1 MSDLFNF
8 FTPQFNSVGFLLI
21 FSVVYLVY
29 VLVGQRVQS
38 RNWVLLLFSL
48 FFYTLLSGA
57 FVFLL
62 IGMALSDFLIGK
74 KIVNT
79 EEHKRYKWKNLSLG
93 INLGILAIFKYY
105 WFFSGIWFDFND
117 IPWYK
122 PDNWLVPVGLS
133 FFVFKSLSYILDL
146 YNEQIEEAED
156 NFWDYLL
163 YLSFFPNILAGPISF
178 ARDLLPDIKVHR
190 IPDKASIGASL
201 FLIIIGMIKKFAL
214 ADYLALNMVD
224 RIFDSPQLFSGME
237 HLMAAYG
244 YTFQLYLDFSGY
256 SEMMIGAA
264 GLFGIRILENFNQP
278 FIAQNIS
285 EFWRRWHISLSKWFQ
300 EFVFM
305 PLNFSLRS
313 LGKYA
318 AVIAV
323 IITFLLSG
331 LWHGAAWTFILWGVL
346 HGLAIAWDFISA
358 PFRNKLRALTGDL
371 IWRLI
376 GILFTLHFIVFTVII
391 FRSDSLSSALFMLE
405 SIITRFKGELF
416 VDWIHAYSRPF
427 YLLIAAMLI
436 HYLPVQW
443 TTRCSN
449 YYASLSWPMQAL
461 VLMCV
466 IVFVFQFISAEMVA
480 FQYLEF

>member
-1 MSDLFNF
+1 MSDIINF
-8 FTPQFNSVGFLLI
+8 FSPQFNSIGFLLA
-21 FSVVYLVY
+21 FSVVYLLY
-29 VLVGQRVQS
+29 VVAGKKVQN
-38 RNWVLLLFSL
+38 RNWILLGFSL

-62 IGMALSDFLIGK
+62 IGMAASDFLIGRK
-74 KIVNT
+74 LV
-79 EEHKRYKWKNLSLG
+79 ESPESRRYKWRNLSLFV
-93 INLGILAIFKYY
+93 NLGILGLFKYY
-105 WFFSGIWFDFND
+105 WFFSGIWFDLND
-117 IPWYK
+117 IPWHK
-122 PDNWLVPVGLS
+122 PDTWLVPVGLS

-146 YNEQIEEAED
+146 YNEQIEQAET

-163 YLSFFPNILAGPISF
+163 YVSFFPNILAGPISF
-178 ARDLLPDIKVHR
+178 ARDLLPDVKVHR

-201 FLIIIGMIKKFAL
+201 FLILIGMIKKFAL

-264 GLFGIRILENFNQP
+264 GLFGIRVMDNFNQP

-285 EFWRRWHISLSKWFQ
+285 EFWRRWHISLSRWFQ

-318 AVIAV
+318 AVVAV
-323 IITFLLSG
+323 IVTFLLSG

-358 PFRNKLRALTGDL
+358 PWRQKMRAIAGNSLWKLTG
-371 IWRLI
+371 IV
-376 GILFTLHFIVFTVII
+376 FTLHFIVFTVVI
-391 FRSDSLSSALFMLE
+391 FRSDSLANALFMLE
-405 SIITRFKGELF
+405 SIFVRFKGELF
-416 VDWIHAYSRPF
+416 MDWIHAYSRPF
-427 YLLIAAMLI
+427 YVLLAAMVI
-436 HYLPVQW
+436 HYFPVQW
-443 TTRCSN
+443 TRLCSS
-449 YYASLSWPMQAL
+449 YYATLSWPAQAL
-461 VLMCV
+461 VLLFV
-466 IVFVFQFISAEMVA
+466 IVFVFQFVSSEMVA

>member
-1 MSDLFNF
+1 MFDLFNF
-8 FTPQFNSVGFLLI
+8 FTPQFNSIGFLLS

-29 VLVGQRVQS
+29 VLVGQRVQN
-38 RNWVLLLFSL
+38 RNLILLLFSL

-62 IGMALSDFLIGK
+62 VGMAFSDFLIGK
-74 KIVNT
+74 KLSTAVEQNKI
-79 EEHKRYKWKNLSLG
+79 KWRNLSLV
-93 INLGILAIFKYY
+93 INLGILATFKYF
-105 WFFSGIWFDFND
+105 WFFSGIWFEFNH
-117 IPWYK
+117 IPWQK
-122 PDNWLVPVGLS
+122 PETWLVPVGIS
-133 FFVFKSLSYILDL
+133 FYIFKSLSYILDL
-146 YNEQIEEAED
+146 YNEQIEEAEG

-178 ARDLLPDIKVHR
+178 ARDLLPEFKNHR
-190 IPDKASIGASL
+190 IPDKTSLGASL
-201 FLIIIGMIKKFAL
+201 FLIMIGIVKKFAL
-214 ADYLALNMVD
+214 ADYLALNLVD
-224 RIFDSPQLFSGME
+224 RIFDSPQLFSGFE

-264 GLFGIRILENFNQP
+264 GLFGIRMLENFNQP

-285 EFWRRWHISLSKWFQ
+285 EFWRRWHISLSRWFQ

-318 AVIAV
+318 AVLSV

-358 PFRNKLRALTGDL
+358 PFRQWMRVHLGDNL
-371 IWRLI
+371 WKYI
-376 GILFTLHFIVFTVII
+376 GIIFTLHFIVFTVII
-391 FRSDSLSSALFMLE
+391 FRSDTLDNALFMLE
-405 SIITRFKGELF
+405 SIVSRFKGDLF
-416 VDWIHAYSRPF
+416 ASWIHAYSKPF
-427 YLLIAAMLI
+427 YLLMAAVFI

-443 TTRCSN
+443 TARCSH
-449 YYASLSWPMQAL
+449 YYASLSWPLQAF
-461 VLMCV
+461 VLLCV
-466 IVFVFQFISAEMVA
+466 IVLVFQFISAEMVA